1 MYKVYKIDVKENE
14 KVLIKLN
21 RPNSRRRIK
30 YALVSEN
37 LYSRANEILYKR
49 GLYFLDYLNFLREH
63 ENKEFVL
70 LTEDEKLQELIS
82 DLLEKGTPY
91 VRCSHFVFSGMS
103 WIPSIEKFALEFPEL
118 NDKLLDRIKP
128 ESDFSLDIEDGSYDY
143 SYDSSERPLTKL
155 EYYGYEPNY
164 ERDIDLAER
173 LYGVPDPRLV
183 EDD

>member
-14 KVLIKLN
+14 TVLIKLN

-70 LTEDEKLQELIS
+70 LTED
-82 DLLEKGTPY
+82 
-91 VRCSHFVFSGMS
+91 
-103 WIPSIEKFALEFPEL
+103 
-118 NDKLLDRIKP
+118 
-128 ESDFSLDIEDGSYDY
+128 
-143 SYDSSERPLTKL
+143 
-155 EYYGYEPNY
+155 
-164 ERDIDLAER
+164 
-173 LYGVPDPRLV
+173 
-183 EDD
+183 